1 MMNLGQLRTTV
12 RGGMQNILERR
23 RYMKGIRYDYT
34 QTGIQGAAV
43 SALEAEVAAAHK
55 TLHEKSG
62 AGADFLGWVEWPAT
76 YDTDEYARLKQTAAR
91 IRENADALVVVG
103 IGGSYLGTRA
113 VLEALAH
120 PFHNQISKEQRKA
133 PEIYFLGHHISSS
146 YTQKLLELLE
156 TKSVYVNVIS
166 KSGTT
171 TEPALAFRL
180 IRAFMERKY
189 GKEGSKD
196 RIVATT
202 DKARGALRELAVQE
216 GYETYVIPD
225 DIGGRYSVF
234 TPVGLLP
241 LAAAGIDT
249 DALLAGAKEGME
261 EYANPAL
268 SENTCYQYAAVRNL
282 LHRNGKQVEILVN
295 YEPGLH
301 FLSEWWKQ
309 LYGESEGKDGKGI
322 FPAALDF
329 STDLHSM
336 GQYVQD
342 GQRMLFETVIKLE
355 EDLCP
360 LPVPHDPDDRDQLN
374 FLVGKSMDYVNT
386 KAFEGTL
393 LAHVD
398 GGTPNGILRVE
409 TLNAFTYGKLLYF
422 FMKACGISGYMLG
435 VNPFDQPGV
444 EAYKKNMFALL
455 GKKGYEELKSQ
466 LEARIGG

>member
-1 MMNLGQLRTTV
+1 MS
-12 RGGMQNILERR
+12 
-23 RYMKGIRYDYT
+23 KIRYAW
-34 QTGIQGAAV
+34 QNTGVTLPQIQ
-43 SALEAEVAAAHK
+43 ALKPEIAEA
-55 TLHEKSG
+55 HEKLHQKTG
-62 AGADFLGWVEWPAT
+62 KGADFLGWLNLPET
-76 YDTDEYARLKQTAAR
+76 FDRDEYNRLKTTAAR
-91 IRENADALVVVG
+91 IRQAAEVLVVVG
-103 IGGSYLGTRA
+103 IGGSYLGSRA
-113 VLEALAH
+113 VLEALGH
-120 PFHNQISKEQRKA
+120 PFHNLVGKEQRKA
-133 PEIYFLGHHISSS
+133 PEIHYVGHQISSS
-146 YTQKLLELLE
+146 YTARLLEHLKG
-156 TKSVYVNVIS
+156 KSVYVNVIS

-180 IRAFMERKY
+180 LREFMEQQY
-189 GKEGSKD
+189 GKEGARE

-225 DIGGRYSVF
+225 DVGGRFSVL

-249 DALLAGAKEGME
+249 DALLAGALEGLR
-261 EYANPAL
+261 EYAALPLEENP
-268 SENTCYQYAAVRNL
+268 CYQYAAVRNL
-282 LHRNGKQVEILVN
+282 LHRSGKAIEIMVN

-301 FLSEWWKQ
+301 YLSEWWKQ
-309 LYGESEGKDGKGI
+309 LYGESEGKEGKGI
-322 FPAALDF
+322 FPAAVDF

-342 GQRMLFETVIKLE
+342 GQRILFETVIKVDA
-355 EDLCP
+355 DLCP
-360 LPVPHDPDDRDQLN
+360 LTIPQDPEDRDQLN
-374 FLVGKSMDYVNT
+374 FLAGQTMDHVNT

-398 GGTPNGILRVE
+398 GGAPCGVLHLE
-409 TLNAFTYGKLLYF
+409 TLDAFTFGKLLYF

-455 GKKGYEELKSQ
+455 GKKGYEELQAQ
-466 LEARIGG
+466 LTARI

>member
-1 MMNLGQLRTTV
+1 MAQ
-12 RGGMQNILERR
+12 
-23 RYMKGIRYDYT
+23 IRYNWQNTGVT
-34 QTGIQGAAV
+34 QAQIQ
-43 SALEAEVAAAHK
+43 ALEPEIMQAHDK
-55 TLHEKSG
+55 LHGKNG
-62 AGADFLGWVEWPAT
+62 AGSDFLGWLDLTERFDSAE
-76 YDTDEYARLKQTAAR
+76 YDRLKVTAAR
-91 IRENADALVVVG
+91 IRENADVLVVVG
-103 IGGSYLGTRA
+103 IGGSYLGSRA
-113 VLEALAH
+113 VMEALGH
-120 PFHNQISKEQRKA
+120 PFHNLVAKAERKG
-133 PEIYFLGHHISSS
+133 PEIHFAGHQISSS
-146 YTQKLLELLE
+146 YTARLLEHLKG
-156 TKSVYVNVIS
+156 KSVYVNVIS

-180 IRAFMERKY
+180 IREFMEKTY
-189 GKEGSKD
+189 GKEGARE

-225 DIGGRYSVF
+225 DVGGRFSVL

-249 DALLAGAKEGME
+249 DALLAGALEGFR
-261 EYANPAL
+261 EYGTLPLAENP
-268 SENTCYQYAAVRNL
+268 CYQYAAVRNL
-282 LHRNGKQVEILVN
+282 LHRGGKQVEIMVN

-322 FPAALDF
+322 FPAAVDF

-342 GQRMLFETVIKLE
+342 GQRILFETVLKVDT
-355 EDLCP
+355 DLCP
-360 LPVPHDPDDRDQLN
+360 LTIPSDPEDRDQLN
-374 FLVGKSMDYVNT
+374 FLAGQTMDHVNT

-398 GGTPNGILRVE
+398 GGAPVGVVHLPDLDT
-409 TLNAFTYGKLLYF
+409 FTFGKLLYF

-455 GKKGYEELKSQ
+455 GKKGFEELRNQ
-466 LEARIGG
+466 LTARI